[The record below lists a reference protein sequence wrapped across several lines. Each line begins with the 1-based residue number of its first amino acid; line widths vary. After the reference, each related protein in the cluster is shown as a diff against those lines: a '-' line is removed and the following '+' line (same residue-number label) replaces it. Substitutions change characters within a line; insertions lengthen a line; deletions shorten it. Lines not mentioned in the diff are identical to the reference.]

1 RRITWGHRLQQAAQ
15 TVKAHCD
22 DAQAWLGGRKG
33 KRLHRGARRGQDVN
47 SRCKESTWGTN
58 ATNAPRWNSSAER
71 LKRDAVETL
80 YVSKMKHNM
89 KHASTSQ
96 CMSAAG
102 RLARTLGG
110 TL

>member
-1 RRITWGHRLQQAAQ
+1 QAAQ

-33 KRLHRGARRGQDVN
+33 KRLHRGARRGQEAN
-47 SRCKESTWGTN
+47 SRCKESARGTNATN